1 MAMRYSD
8 PKKAGAILEA
18 EACGKV
24 ITELDR
30 LIAKYDRKVRKE
42 TEKRRE
48 DLETALGYLSE
59 DDIRDAYGWEYITR
73 SQMERY
79 IDLLHQGED
88 AIKNHTPTVA
98 ERTAALL
105 RTISGDIARERQDYR
120 YEAMTPDEF
129 RAELKRQQQA
139 EREWKE
145 RLDALKK
152 RAAAARELSEAG

>member
-1 MAMRYSD
+1 MANTRTTFTLSRRIGSTNYRVNACCSD
-8 PKKAGAILEA
+8 VAA
-18 EACGKV
+18 ETFEDR
-24 ITELDR
+24 IFR
-30 LIAKYDRKVRKE
+30 LIRNE
-42 TEKRRE
+42 T
-48 DLETALGYLSE
+48 
-59 DDIRDAYGWEYITR
+59 ITR

-88 AIKNHTPTVA
+88 AIKNHAPTVA
-98 ERTAALL
+98 ERTASLL

-152 RAAAARELSEAG
+152 RAAAAGELSEAG